1 MIGSFEGTR
10 ERDWIP
16 AVTEQLPDIRQKGSE
31 IKSTLLIKPV
41 RNPLVVVFTID
52 SADSKGHQ
60 STRVHAHPVFS
71 GNELYAQWR
80 CLHGKL
86 LHFAIVLVE
95 IY

>member
-1 MIGSFEGTR
+1 M
-10 ERDWIP
+10 
-16 AVTEQLPDIRQKGSE
+16 TEQLPDIRQKGSE
-31 IKSTLLIKPV
+31 IKSTLLIEPV
-41 RNPLVVVFTID
+41 RNQLVVVLTID

-60 STRVHAHPVFS
+60 STRVTRVHAHPVFS